1 VGNERQYM
9 IRPAKQGEAGEIR
22 RMVYTARINPM
33 GLDWRRFVVAV
44 DPDGRL
50 IGCGQVKTHRDGR
63 TNWRRLWCGQRIKNA
78 ALPVPSSVI

>member
-1 VGNERQYM
+1 MGNERQYM

-50 IGCGQVKTHRDGR
+50 EGYRSTAELCPHVWKFVS
-63 TNWRRLWCGQRIKNA
+63 KNRG
-78 ALPVPSSVI
+78 